1 MCRTLL
7 KRKKLEGYSRL
18 VCPECGWI
26 NYENP
31 IPSVAILLKN
41 QNNEILLVKRNVEP
55 EKGKWALPSGFI
67 EAEETTEDAT
77 TRELKEETNLKGKTK
92 KLIGV
97 YIEHPEIYKS
107 VLVIGY
113 EVEFISGSLLA
124 GSDCSGARFFSL
136 NELPPIPFSSHRKI
150 IKESYL
156 PQRRKVRRGKPKNE
170 S

>member
-1 MCRTLL
+1 MNEKIKYCPMCRTLL
-7 KRKKLEGYSRL
+7 ESRKVEERPRL
-18 VCPECGWI
+18 VCPKCEWI

-77 TRELKEETNLKGKTK
+77 TRELKEETNINGKIK

-97 YIEHPEIYKS
+97 YIEHPQLYKS

-136 NELPPIPFSSHRKI
+136 DELPPIPFSAHRKI
-150 IKESYL
+150 IKEGL
-156 PQRRKVRRGKPKNE
+156 KN
-170 S
+170 